1 MLFLPSSPTL
11 NATSS
16 ILALARSLEAYLE
29 DYLNATA
36 PHAITTADPPKAE
49 ASDNRTAGATPAPSV
64 RRLQVLSS
72 SGLET
77 FEFPMPPPRRLADES
92 IATPSTT
99 NPACASSKDSVAASL
114 SVQLGHSGHTYTV
127 IRLLQ
132 SLLAPSTTKAASE
145 LPVLCGLNITLR
157 HSALAYQNA
166 DGGASAQGS
175 GHHSFLAG
183 ISAVHVAMVLGI
195 AASIVGLSLAL
206 AMHLAYRYRS
216 NLDDGFD
223 GKPMANSLRAN
234 GLRRS
239 SSSFSRH
246 RRRSSQ
252 AHDPTSIETNIT
264 ELQETNPI
272 HRMHSRSSSNVLNGP
287 ILFPPPKPQPLS
299 ANRHLHRY
307 RDCGLLAWSN
317 STSALC
323 PYLVSPQASYVVLL
337 LRWQVVL
344 VAA

>member
-1 MLFLPSSPTL
+1 
-11 NATSS
+11 
-16 ILALARSLEAYLE
+16 
-29 DYLNATA
+29 
-36 PHAITTADPPKAE
+36 
-49 ASDNRTAGATPAPSV
+49 
-64 RRLQVLSS
+64 
-72 SGLET
+72 
-77 FEFPMPPPRRLADES
+77 MPPPRRLADES

-132 SLLAPSTTKAASE
+132 GLLAPSTSKAASE

-317 STSALC
+317 SNRGPC
-323 PYLVSPQASYVVLL
+323 PYFASPQASNVVSLCGGRSSSSL
-337 LRWQVVL
+337 HDSVSGSGSGLSNSGSGAGTSTGNGSVGPNGQNGKTGPLQGAVQPSPLNHSRSTSLPHGLWRHS
-344 VAA
+344 ASS